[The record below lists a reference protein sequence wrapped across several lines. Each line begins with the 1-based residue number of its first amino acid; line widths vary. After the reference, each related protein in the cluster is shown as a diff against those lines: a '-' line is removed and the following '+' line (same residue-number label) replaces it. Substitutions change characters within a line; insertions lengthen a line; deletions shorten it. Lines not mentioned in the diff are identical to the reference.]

1 MLAFFIW
8 EKQISMLFPKRLDL
22 LPTVRYSLSEIYDVI
37 MVLLCLMMKTLEEIQ
52 HEQDLQDY
60 LQ

>member
-8 EKQISMLFPKRLDL
+8 EKQISMLFLKQLDL
-22 LPTVRYSLSEIYDVI
+22 PLAARYSLSEIYDVLI
-37 MVLLCLMMKTLEEIQ
+37 ALLCQMMRLLEEIQ

-60 LQ
+60 IQ

>member
-8 EKQISMLFPKRLDL
+8 EKQISMLFSKRLDL

>member
-1 MLAFFIW
+1 
-8 EKQISMLFPKRLDL
+8 MLFPKRLDL

>member
-8 EKQISMLFPKRLDL
+8 EKQISMLFLKRLDFPL
-22 LPTVRYSLSEIYDVI
+22 AARYSLSEIYYVLI
-37 MVLLCLMMKTLEEIQ
+37 ALLCLMMRLLEEIQ

-60 LQ
+60 L